1 MAGTRIA
8 FEATYTSGTGTHQYR
23 FTIVVDLNGVA
34 SVRDIHT
41 PFGLVMDSMT
51 RLPQSVVD
59 DIQAAMA
66 QVEAL
71 LTLTSSVNGELTFSA
86 ETEKSITF
94 STPMTSTNY
103 RVHLSPSDF
112 IAARVTT
119 QTTTGFTV
127 QVNVTFTGSVRFDVF
142 V

>member
-8 FEATYTSGTGTHQYR
+8 FEGTYTSGTGTSQYR
-23 FTIVVDLNGVA
+23 FTVVVDLNGIV
-34 SVRDIHT
+34 SVRDIVT
-41 PFGLVMDSMT
+41 PYGLVMDSMV
-51 RLPQSVVD
+51 RLPQSVVS
-59 DIQAAMA
+59 DITDAMT
-66 QVEAL
+66 QVEDL
-71 LTLTSSVNGELTFSA
+71 LSLTSSVNGTMTFAA

-94 STPMTSTNY
+94 STPMSAATY

-119 QTTTGFTV
+119 KTTTGFTV
-127 QVNVTFTGSVRFDVF
+127 QVGTTFTGTVGYDVF